1 MARAD
6 MRVRPVVVVRV
17 VVRPVRVLRMR
28 APSLPCAYEPP
39 RPVTQAP
46 PLSSRATVL
55 RRVRRR
61 RNTAF
66 AVQLMIVMG
75 L

>member
-1 MARAD
+1 M
-6 MRVRPVVVVRV
+6 VLVTVL
-17 VVRPVRVLRMR
+17 VRPVRVLRMR

-46 PLSSRATVL
+46 QLSSRATVL
-55 RRVRRR
+55 RRVRGR
-61 RNTAF
+61 RNTVF
-66 AVQLMIVMG
+66 AVNQLIVMG